1 MERGQLAPSQGRN
14 ASKQHESRGQLLI
27 SSTDAILEGGKKRE
41 GGTRTMLTG
50 CPWSFGCWQL
60 CPQRNGCDAISDGS
74 HIPPHWRV
82 RDKKDD
88 KWTSLVTLEAFQME
102 RNRATA

>member
-1 MERGQLAPSQGRN
+1 MERGQLAPSQGWN

-27 SSTDAILEGGKKRE
+27 SLPDAILEGGKKRM
-41 GGTRTMLTG
+41 GGGQHVPCLPDVRGHLAAG
-50 CPWSFGCWQL
+50 SSA
-60 CPQRNGCDAISDGS
+60 RNGCEAISDGS

-102 RNRATA
+102 